1 MDLDPSRLRRGE
13 VIVAASSLLLAVF
26 MFALPWYGLSS
37 PLGKAAGE
45 LGVSTSLNGWHGLA
59 HTHWLLV
66 LTILVGL
73 ALVYLQA
80 TRPAPALPVSLS
92 VIVTVLGLLT
102 VLVLIYKVLINVP
115 GANALIEA
123 KVGAYLG
130 LASAVAVTYGGYES
144 IRREGI
150 AARDEPRE
158 IETLRLGSPDGS

>member
-1 MDLDPSRLRRGE
+1 
-13 VIVAASSLLLAVF
+13 V
-26 MFALPWYGLSS
+26 
-37 PLGKAAGE
+37 
-45 LGVSTSLNGWHGLA
+45 T
-59 HTHWLLV
+59 
-66 LTILVGL
+66 
-73 ALVYLQA
+73 
-80 TRPAPALPVSLS
+80 LS
-92 VIVTVLGLLT
+92 VIVTFLGLLT